1 MYLRLDYQ
9 SGEAIYRQ
17 VVEQIKFKIASG
29 ELKPMDK
36 LLSIRQ
42 LAKQLKINPRTV
54 VKVYEELEKDGL
66 VVTRQGQGV
75 FITSREAEPFRT
87 REKVISRMAG
97 RLLSEASRIGA
108 DAEEVME
115 IIKKV
120 SEQMRTEKNEPN
132 SNKD

>member
-17 VVEQIKFKIASG
+17 VAEQIKFKIASG
-29 ELKPMDK
+29 ELALVVADTLPV
-36 LLSIRQ
+36 Q

-75 FITSREAEPFRT
+75 FITSRDAEPVRA
-87 REKVISRMAG
+87 REKVISRIAG

-115 IIKKV
+115 IIKKI
-120 SEQMRTEKNEPN
+120 SEQMRTETNEPD

>member
-17 VVEQIKFKIASG
+17 IVEQIKFKIASG
-29 ELKPMDK
+29 QLKPMDK

-42 LAKQLKINPRTV
+42 LARQLKINPRTV

-75 FITSREAEPFRT
+75 FITSRDAEPAKA
-87 REKVISRMAG
+87 REKVISQMAG

-108 DAEEVME
+108 DAEEVIE

-120 SEQMRTEKNEPN
+120 SEQMRIETNEPD

>member
-75 FITSREAEPFRT
+75 FITNRNAEPVRT
-87 REKVISRMAG
+87 RKSLVPVAREVKRPSG
-97 RLLSEASRIGA
+97 RSGRR
-108 DAEEVME
+108 
-115 IIKKV
+115 K
-120 SEQMRTEKNEPN
+120 
-132 SNKD
+132 

>member
-17 VVEQIKFKIASG
+17 IVEQIKFKIASG
-29 ELKPMDK
+29 ELNPMDK

-75 FITSREAEPFRT
+75 FITNRNAEPVKA

-108 DAEEVME
+108 DAEEVIE

-120 SEQMRTEKNEPN
+120 SEQMRTETNEPD